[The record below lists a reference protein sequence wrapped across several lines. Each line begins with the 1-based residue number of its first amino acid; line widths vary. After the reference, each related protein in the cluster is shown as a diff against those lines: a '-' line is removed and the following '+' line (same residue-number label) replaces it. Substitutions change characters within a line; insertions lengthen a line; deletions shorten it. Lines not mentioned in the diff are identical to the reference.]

1 MENVKCEELQLEL
14 SAARKAK
21 TATSSI
27 GNRVGGS
34 GVGGITSSSG
44 IHSSSM
50 TATGYNP
57 SSSSVIGGGTTGGG
71 GGGGGGSTVTWAP
84 TPTQHPQQGSE
95 IDRIMAKIE
104 QACRFFLCFL

>member
-27 GNRVGGS
+27 GNRVSTHS
-34 GVGGITSSSG
+34 GVGGTSSSG

-57 SSSSVIGGGTTGGG
+57 SSSSVIGGGTSGG

-104 QACRFFLCFL
+104 QACRFF

>member
-21 TATSSI
+21 SATSAI
-27 GNRVGGS
+27 NRVG
-34 GVGGITSSSG
+34 VGGGGTSSG
-44 IHSSSM
+44 IHSSSV

-57 SSSSVIGGGTTGGG
+57 SSSSVIGGGTT
-71 GGGGGGSTVTWAP
+71 GGGGSTVTWAP

-104 QACRFFLCFL
+104 QACLSFI

>member
-21 TATSSI
+21 SATSSI
-27 GNRVGGS
+27 GNRVGVGS
-34 GVGGITSSSG
+34 GTSSSG
-44 IHSSSM
+44 IHSSSV

-57 SSSSVIGGGTTGGG
+57 SSASVIGGGTT
-71 GGGGGGSTVTWAP
+71 GGGGGSTVTWAP

-104 QACRFFLCFL
+104 QACRTFFVCVFF